1 MKQQKLIE
9 QKKLEISRR
18 ARVEEQSRKKRIQS
32 MPNNDWELWG
42 QALHDWKEF
51 TRKNPK
57 KMRERTRECVRV
69 FEGWY
74 SQPQHGAV

>member
-1 MKQQKLIE
+1 MKQQKLTE

-18 ARVEEQSRKKRIQS
+18 ARVEEQSRKKRIPS
-32 MPNNDWELWG
+32 MPDNNRELWG

-57 KMRERTRECVRV
+57 KISPMGKATL
-69 FEGWY
+69 
-74 SQPQHGAV
+74 